1 MRGVTLRR
9 RLFICTS
16 FVKPSRQAVGE
27 VTCEQ
32 ALYFGKSK
40 ELKSWVSGT
49 RNKTREFAAHFARPS
64 QWRACSQARGEG
76 KGGILGSLYVS
87 GKLPTYHF
95 PKPTLCK

>member
-49 RNKTREFAAHFARPS
+49 RNNFARPS

-87 GKLPTYHF
+87 GKLPTYPF

>member
-40 ELKSWVSGT
+40 ELKSC
-49 RNKTREFAAHFARPS
+49 HFARPS
-64 QWRACSQARGEG
+64 QWRACLQARGEG

-87 GKLPTYHF
+87 GKLPTYPF